1 MCMKRQGLK
10 KRIKLP
16 ITEVMNEIIKF
27 IDDKESE
34 VDDL

>member
-1 MCMKRQGLK
+1 MRMKRQGLK

-27 IDDKESE
+27 IDNKGSKA
-34 VDDL
+34 DDL